1 MNLEDFKVD
10 EGFNYDGVA
19 MCLGIGSE
27 SINLDIEGLK
37 LLNEA
42 IEVAILAY
50 EKSEKIKE

>member
-27 SINLDIEGLK
+27 NISLDIESLK

-50 EKSEKIKE
+50 WKSKKIKE

>member
-10 EGFNYDGVA
+10 DGFNYDGVA
-19 MCLGIGSE
+19 MCIGIGSE
-27 SINLDIEGLK
+27 NISLDIESLK

-50 EKSEKIKE
+50 EKSVDSNE